1 MFKKLVS
8 NLAYS
13 PALVGQLG
21 FYAKRLKKEEATRR
35 LGLIFTALAL
45 VVQSFAV
52 FSPPEAANASSTN
65 DFIPGGF
72 STLSQYM
79 KNYDSNNYNLKDT
92 YNALGIT
99 RAELAGATST
109 INASSKGG
117 YISWGREHRFSS
129 AQGERKYT
137 IPTAAGGSTT
147 VYARPMSLYTTY
159 TAKMF
164 VGYSKAVGWFGLNTD
179 CGIPTTKTYPPILK
193 CPTNT
198 TGVYPNCVTV
208 KMCTIP
214 GKTNLPVG
222 DPRCKYDPVASCVS
236 LAITPLFS
244 NYQFKATASA
254 DHGAKVTG
262 YTYIVKRDGVVVET
276 KNVTS
281 AELNNQYVY
290 TGAKTGT
297 HSVQLIVRTSLGDR
311 TNSTSCVSG
320 FTVSPP
326 EMCPQNPKLL
336 KTSPECQPCPGDESV
351 WVKDEKCSASV
362 IETKTANNQSQNGNA
377 IDTTAKPSDRII
389 YSINVEN
396 KGLAPATVTIQEQL
410 DDVLE
415 YATVINNGSG
425 NLADGVLTWPAIT
438 LKPGEKQTRMFTVQV
453 LEKIP
458 AMGRGV
464 SDPSSYDCKMTNTFG
479 NSVNINIECPVEKL
493 IVEQTTA
500 ELPHTGPT
508 ENMVIAGGLLAVV
521 AYFYARSRQIKKE
534 VRLIRRDFNAGTI

>member
-1 MFKKLVS
+1 MFKKIVS

-45 VVQSFAV
+45 IVQSFAV
-52 FSPPEAANASSTN
+52 FSPPEAANASSAN
-65 DFIPGGF
+65 DFIQGGF
-72 STLSQYM
+72 STLDQFLG
-79 KNYDSNNYNLKDT
+79 NYDSNNYNLKDT
-92 YNALGIT
+92 FNAFGIT
-99 RAELAGATST
+99 REEIASTTQATVRST
-109 INASSKGG
+109 DG
-117 YISWGREHRFSS
+117 YASWGRQSRFSA
-129 AQGERKYT
+129 AQGERTYT
-137 IPTAAGGSTT
+137 LPAATGGTYN
-147 VYARPMSLYTTY
+147 VYARPMSLFGTY
-159 TAKMF
+159 TQKMF
-164 VGYSKAVGWFGLNTD
+164 VGYSQKVGWFGLNTN
-179 CGIPTTKTYPPILK
+179 CGNLTTKVYPPILK

-214 GKTNLPVG
+214 GKTNLPIG
-222 DPRCKYDPVASCVS
+222 DPLCKYDPVATCVN

-244 NYQFKATASA
+244 NYQFRATASA
-254 DHGAKVTG
+254 DHGATITG
-262 YTYIVKRDGVVVET
+262 YTYIVKRDGVVVAT
-276 KNVTS
+276 KNVSS
-281 AELNNQYVY
+281 AELTNQYVY
-290 TGAKTGT
+290 TEAKTGT
-297 HSVQLIVRTSLGDR
+297 HTVQLIVKTSLGER
-311 TNSTSCVSG
+311 TNSTDCVSS

-336 KTSPECQPCPGDESV
+336 KTSPECQPCPGDESL
-351 WVKDEKCSASV
+351 WIKDEKCAAS
-362 IETKTANNQSQNGNA
+362 ILETKTANNQTQNGNA
-377 IDTTAKPSDRII
+377 IDTTAQTSDRII

-396 KGLAPATVTIQEQL
+396 KGLAPATVTIQEKL

-425 NLADGVLTWPAIT
+425 SLADGVLTWPAIT

-458 AMGRGV
+458 AMGQGV
-464 SDPSSYDCKMTNTFG
+464 SDRASYDCKMTNTFG
-479 NSVNINIECPVEKL
+479 NTVEIAVECPVEKL
-493 IVEQTTA
+493 LVEQTTA

-508 ENMVIAGGLLAVV
+508 ENMLFAGGLLAVV